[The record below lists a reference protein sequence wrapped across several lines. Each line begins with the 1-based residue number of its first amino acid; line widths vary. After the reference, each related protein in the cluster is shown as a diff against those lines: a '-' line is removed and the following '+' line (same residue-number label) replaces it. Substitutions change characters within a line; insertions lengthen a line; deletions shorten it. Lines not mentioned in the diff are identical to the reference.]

1 MCGIVGWVGRE
12 ALPPGALDGALDSLA
27 PRGPDGRG
35 TWRSPEGRALFGHTR
50 LAILDPSPRNAQ
62 PFVAPDGGSVFIH
75 NGEIYNFRQLR
86 GRLESRG
93 ELFSSE
99 GDTEVAQR
107 WLDLEGPKG
116 LEQFEGMFALALWSQ
131 RAGRLLL
138 ARDRLGIKPLFY
150 ARLPGGIAFAS
161 QPKALL
167 ALGPISA
174 RLDPDALSDYLA
186 YGYVPFDR
194 CIFAGI
200 QKLPPA
206 HTLLYEPDGER
217 LELRAYWRLER
228 GRVRDEPEELREHLR
243 SAVSSHMI
251 SDVPV
256 GAFLSGGLDSTTI
269 VALAARERSALA
281 TFAVG
286 YADGDLSDV
295 RYARTAAQWLGTR
308 HEEQLLRMEG
318 LAPALARCAEVYDE
332 PMYDP
337 RALAMLD
344 LAAIT
349 RKRVKVALSGDGGD
363 EVFGGYGWHET
374 MMRYES
380 RRERWRALEGIYAGV
395 WDGVVRPL
403 AGHPVASRLAGTAR
417 LLAPEFAERYF
428 AVRGFFGQSEQRRVL
443 RRAPGDPARLFRQFD
458 RPDLPITHRLL
469 WLDLH
474 TYLPDNGLALVDRST
489 MAVGLE
495 ARVPLLDHRLVEY
508 AFSLP
513 PHRLLRPGST
523 KIAFREAV
531 APLLPE
537 VIRTRPKSG
546 FSPPFK
552 VWLNGPGRDRAL
564 GMLEGGLL
572 ASDGVIDASAVRSL
586 VEAGAQRRYNK
597 LWLLLNLEAWY
608 RRWIARRADASDGAR
623 SSAGL
628 RTDRSEALR
637 DREAAA
643 AP

>member
-12 ALPPGALDGALDSLA
+12 ALSPGALDGALDSLA

-75 NGEIYNFRQLR
+75 NGEIYNFRKLR

-174 RLDPDALSDYLA
+174 RLDPDALSDFLA

-200 QKLPPA
+200 RKLPPA

-295 RYARTAAQWLGTR
+295 RYARAAAQWLGTR

-395 WDGVVRPL
+395 WDGIVRPL

-513 PHRLLRPGST
+513 PNRLLRPGST

-531 APLLPE
+531 GPLLPE
-537 VIRTRPKSG
+537 VIRTRPKCG

-597 LWLLLNLEAWY
+597 LWLLLSLEAWY

-628 RTDRSEALR
+628 RTDRNLALR